1 METASSAPEQRNT
14 KGCLQVSSLHGA
26 ASFVRYI
33 QNMGLSPLCEAQLI
47 GAGPGAGAA
56 PSSVR
61 VAATPLGRLH
71 RHSFSQRPFEA
82 ALEPGRGTGYFLKS
96 RKGLSYVRGTSSR

>member
-61 VAATPLGRLH
+61 VAATPRGRLH
-71 RHSFSQRPFEA
+71 RQFQPA
-82 ALEPGRGTGYFLKS
+82 AFRG
-96 RKGLSYVRGTSSR
+96 SSRAGGAELATS